1 MLPDLHVYSV
11 EVGSRIAPGENVS
24 EDERREKRVEMMFAS
39 TLDSVDQAEEQ
50 AVRFAEE
57 AGFNEEDLQKVGM
70 AVRES
75 MVNAVLHG
83 NQYDPEKQAAMR
95 LELDRGKLVI
105 TITDQGNGFEED
117 RVPDPLSQENLL
129 RQSGRGIFLI
139 RAFMDEFHVRRLQPK
154 GTEVRLIKYPAGE
167 TKEE

>member
-1 MLPDLHVYSV
+1 MSV
-11 EVGSRIAPGENVS
+11 DRWVV
-24 EDERREKRVEMMFAS
+24 KRVDLSFAS
-39 TLDSVDQAEEQ
+39 TLESVDRAEEE
-50 AVRFAEE
+50 AVRFAES

-83 NQYDPEKQAAMR
+83 NQYDPAKQAGMR
-95 LELDRGKLVI
+95 LEMEHGKLVI
-105 TITDQGNGFEED
+105 TITDQGEGFEANLI
-117 RVPDPLSQENLL
+117 PDPLTQENLL

-139 RAFMDEFHVRRLQPK
+139 RAFMDEFQVRRLQPK
-154 GTEVRLIKYPAGE
+154 GSEVRLIKYLSGE

>member
-1 MLPDLHVYSV
+1 MSV
-11 EVGSRIAPGENVS
+11 DKRV
-24 EDERREKRVEMMFAS
+24 EKRVEISFAS
-39 TLDSVDQAEEQ
+39 TLESVDRAEEE
-50 AVRFAEE
+50 AVRFAEA

-83 NQYDPEKQAAMR
+83 NQYDPQKRAGMR
-95 LELDRGKLVI
+95 LEVEHGNLVI
-105 TITDQGNGFEED
+105 TITDQGAGFEANH
-117 RVPDPLSQENLL
+117 VPDPLSQENLL

-139 RAFMDEFHVRRLQPK
+139 RAFMDEFEVRRLQPK
-154 GTEVRLIKYPAGE
+154 GTEVRLIKYPSQA

>member
-1 MLPDLHVYSV
+1 M
-11 EVGSRIAPGENVS
+11 EI
-24 EDERREKRVEMMFAS
+24 ERRVENRVEMSLAS
-39 TLDSVDQAEEQ
+39 TLDSVDKAEEE
-50 AVRFAEE
+50 AVRFAGD

-83 NQYDPEKQAAMR
+83 NQYDPQKQAGLR
-95 LELDRGKLVI
+95 LELDRGNLVI
-105 TITDQGNGFEED
+105 TITDQGNGFEAEN
-117 RVPDPLSQENLL
+117 VPDPLSHENLL

-139 RAFMDEFHVRRLQPK
+139 RAFMDEFHVRRLQPT
-154 GTEVRLIKYPAGE
+154 GTEVRLIKYPSGE